1 MDRNTLY
8 SRLWLIWVAVLL
20 IACLVLFAAR

>member
-1 MDRNTLY
+1 MNRNTLY

-20 IACLVLFAAR
+20 VGCLVLFVMR